1 MISPPLAKASRRD
14 VLAGFAAIA
23 ASSLF
28 PRIGAAADAPG
39 LPPLEPGQAVGE
51 EQFLA
56 LSQWLTARAALN
68 HSVAQALRSALL
80 DVGLGDQ
87 LVLLY
92 RAGTALQ
99 AKRADGGVAM
109 TTALQQA
116 NVLDIATTVLRGWY
130 VGLVRQ
136 PDGKDRTV
144 AYEQTLMAAVVA
156 DFLTLPTF
164 CSGIPNYWAEPPK
177 VADLPIETGA
187 RP

>member
-1 MISPPLAKASRRD
+1 MILPSLSEASRRD
-14 VLAGFAAIA
+14 LLAGFASLA
-23 ASSLF
+23 ANSLL
-28 PRIGAAADAPG
+28 PRIGFAADAPG
-39 LPPLEPGQAVGE
+39 LPPLQPGQTVGD

-56 LSQWLTARAALN
+56 LSQWLTARPALDR
-68 HSVAQALRSALL
+68 SVAEALRSALV
-80 DVGLGDQ
+80 DVGFGDQ
-87 LVLLY
+87 LVSLY
-92 RAGTALQ
+92 RAGTEL
-99 AKRADGGVAM
+99 KTKSADRGAAM

-130 VGLVRQ
+130 VGLVQQ